1 MFKSLPSTV
10 ARFTLSLT
18 LGLFAWNSALAAGE
32 GASVKR
38 VSLDAAPAEA
48 QEIPATRADLM
59 RTFKARCPG
68 RVERL
73 LSIALPSERPDFTAI
88 ADICGCAASAVQALP
103 ENTPAADYPAQ
114 AAQAALA
121 CSKGTITARNEQRA
135 RRAFS
140 PYLTAQGL
148 NAQQIGTFSR
158 CAADTHWRNTTGG
171 QAAGGTSAWWG
182 LCSEQIGRKDLSPPE
197 GARD

>member
-148 NAQQIGTFSR
+148 KIVKE
-158 CAADTHWRNTTGG
+158 NTR
-171 QAAGGTSAWWG
+171 S
-182 LCSEQIGRKDLSPPE
+182 KN
-197 GARD
+197 